1 MMLKRYVLISIL
13 LLVVGCDAESQ
24 TIGDNSTSTDTDTDG

>member
-13 LLVVGCDAESQ
+13 LFVICSDVETQ
-24 TIGDNSTSTDTDTDG
+24 TFGDNSTSTDTDTEG